1 MHKTQTICYI
11 DLEQTILESWQ
22 DPLLINVSKIRDFLK
37 ERQIT
42 EVSIFSYAIYN
53 DNDKRIF
60 ADQIKPNIERA
71 LGVTVMGWPSVQDM
85 IREEKKYTGIVF
97 DQAYEV
103 AEYIQLRGKKDGFI
117 NYVQGTCDFE
127 TAILIDDVVP
137 DLTLSHRFKGW
148 SIELWNV
155 DSLGKTK

>member
-1 MHKTQTICYI
+1 MHKVHTILYL
-11 DLEQTILESWQ
+11 DLEATIIASWQ
-22 DPLLINVSKIRDFLK
+22 DPHLINVASIRHFLK
-37 ERQIT
+37 ERRIT

-53 DNDKRIF
+53 DADKRIF
-60 ADQIKPNIERA
+60 AEQIKPDIERA

-103 AEYIQLRGKKDGFI
+103 TEYIQLRGKKDGFI
-117 NYVQGTCDFE
+117 NYVQGTCEFE
-127 TAILIDDVVP
+127 VAILIDDVVP